1 MMLAM
6 ATFYQY
12 NTVIINNFDRI
23 QPLLISSKQEILIRK
38 FIFFRAL
45 LFSQYEDTTDQHMQ
59 IIEEFCY
66 LKKCAKY

>member
-23 QPLLISSKQEILIRK
+23 QPLLISSKQEILISS
-38 FIFFRAL
+38 FFCRAL

-59 IIEEFCY
+59 IVEEICW
-66 LKKCAKY
+66 